1 MRMKKNN
8 EYNDFNEINVE
19 IDKVIDKYENISL
32 SDIKEESEI
41 KEILKH
47 IQLDLEVIPYIP
59 EFILTTTLL
68 YNSEESNDMF
78 ARGEFIIRPS
88 VNYTLSIKKLNKSF
102 TIINDE
108 DFIKVFVNEVADWLK
123 SYSCYIILEKNI
135 IELNNEIHR
144 ILKEIEYPYG
154 ISFTLGDG
162 IMDIDDNNIVLGLD
176 LETIL
181 NIHKLGLFSEDDY
194 WKEKY
199 IEKLLLV
206 LKECNRPY
214 DIVKVKSDITNELCI
229 YQRKSIHK
237 LLRKIVKRNIDFVRV
252 GVGYVETEDLFAII
266 EKIPMT
272 KEESKKYKGKDCII
286 IDNDEPIKVEAKKNQ
301 TKIVIKYKLMPFE
314 KKTNVLI
321 DIPIKEFLV
330 KWE

>member
-1 MRMKKNN
+1 MKMMN
-8 EYNDFNEINVE
+8 EYNKFNEINQE
-19 IDKVIDKYENISL
+19 IDKIVEKYENISL
-32 SDIKEESEI
+32 SSVKDEKEI

-47 IQLDLEVIPYIP
+47 IQLDFEVIPYIP
-59 EFILTTTLL
+59 EFIMTTTLL
-68 YNSEESNDMF
+68 YNSEEDNTMF

-88 VNYTLSIKKLNKSF
+88 ANYTLTIKKLNKSF

-108 DFIKVFVNEVADWLK
+108 DLIKVFVNEVAEWLK
-123 SYSCYIILEKNI
+123 SYSCYIVLEKNI
-135 IELNNEIHR
+135 IELNFEINKL
-144 ILKEIEYPYG
+144 LKEIEYPYD
-154 ISFTLGDG
+154 ISFTLGEG
-162 IMDIDDNNIVLGLD
+162 IMDIDDNSIVLGLS
-176 LETIL
+176 LETIF

-194 WKEKY
+194 WKQKY
-199 IEKLLLV
+199 VEKLLLV

-214 DIVKVKSDITNELCI
+214 DIVKVKSDITNELGI

-252 GVGYVETEDLFAII
+252 GIGYVETDDLFAII
-266 EKIPMT
+266 EKIPIT
-272 KEESKKYKGKDCII
+272 KEEVRKYKGNDCLI
-286 IDNDEPIKVEAKKNQ
+286 IDNDEPIKIELKKNQ

-321 DIPIKEFLV
+321 DTPIKEFLG

>member
-1 MRMKKNN
+1 MRMMKMI
-8 EYNDFNEINVE
+8 EYNNFNSINME
-19 IDKVIDKYENISL
+19 IDKIINKYENISL
-32 SDIKEESEI
+32 DNVKEENEI
-41 KEILKH
+41 KDILRH
-47 IQLDLEVIPYIP
+47 IQLDFEVIPYIP

-68 YNSEESNDMF
+68 YNSEKNNNMF

-135 IELNNEIHR
+135 IELNSEINKL
-144 ILKEIEYPYG
+144 LKEIEYPYD

-162 IMDIDDNNIVLGLD
+162 IMDIDDNSIVLGLN

-194 WKEKY
+194 WREKY

-252 GVGYVETEDLFAII
+252 GIGYVETDDLFAII
-266 EKIPMT
+266 EKIPIT
-272 KEESKKYKGKDCII
+272 KEESKKYRGKDCII
-286 IDNDEPIKVEAKKNQ
+286 IDNDEPIKIEVKKNQ

-321 DIPIKEFLV
+321 DVPIKEFLV